1 MTYRLI
7 CGGDG
12 YKPYGAAEQM
22 MYCQDREV
30 LIEGG
35 AETGKTLA
43 CCWKIHL
50 CAIKYPGSQLAMVRK
65 VNNSMYGTVLKTFAR
80 VVKEAVEDGTVK
92 VYGGEKPEMY
102 LYNNGSTIWVG
113 GMDNPDK
120 ILSSERDM
128 IYYNQ
133 AEESNV
139 DEWEKLVT
147 RTTGRSAI
155 MPYTQLIA
163 DANPA
168 GSKHHLMERRVSG
181 RLTWLHSVHKDNP
194 TIYNRDGSLTEYG
207 TKALADLASMTGI
220 RRKRL
225 FEGLWVTAEGAV
237 YDMFDYTVHAVER
250 PDSEMVEWYI
260 SIDEGYTNPAVITL
274 VGMDSDKRA
283 HVAREWYHTGKLQ
296 SEIVQV
302 ARDWMLEKNV
312 RTVIVDEAAAGLI
325 ADLRNN
331 GIPAFGAKGKVLDGI
346 HLVQD
351 ALKVQGDGKPRLT
364 ISKTCINGINE
375 FESYV
380 WKPGKDEPVKENDHE
395 LDSVR
400 YLYTHLSIGAGETK
414 LYIFGGNNA

>member
-1 MTYRLI
+1 MTYKLI

-35 AETGKTLA
+35 SETGKTLA

-80 VVKEAVEDGTVK
+80 VVKEAVEVGTVK

-102 LYNNGSTIWVG
+102 LYDNGSTIWVG

-120 ILSSERDM
+120 ILSSERDL

-168 GSKHHLMERRVSG
+168 GSKHHLMERRTAG
-181 RLTWLHSVHKDNP
+181 RLTWLHSTHKDNP
-194 TIYNRDGSLTEYG
+194 TIYNRDGTLTDYG
-207 TKALADLASMTGI
+207 IKALDDLASMTGI

-237 YDMFDYTVHAVER
+237 YDMFDYTVHVQER
-250 PDSEMVEWYI
+250 PDSEMVEWYL
-260 SIDEGYTNPAVITL
+260 SIDEGYTNPAVITMI
-274 VGMDSDKRA
+274 GMDSDKRA
-283 HVAREWYHTGKLQ
+283 HIAREWYHTGKLQ
-296 SEIVQV
+296 SEIIQV
-302 ARDWMLEKNV
+302 AKEWTLEKNV

-364 ISKTCINGINE
+364 ISKTCVNGINE
-375 FESYV
+375 FESYI
-380 WKPGKDEPVKENDHE
+380 WKPGKDEPVKDNDHE
-395 LDSVR
+395 LDSIR
-400 YLYTHLSIGAGETK
+400 YYYTHITGGVGETK
-414 LYIFGGNNA
+414 IYVFGGNNA